1 VRVVCREQE
10 KRGVW
15 YVLGRRTVLKNSVAP
30 YGAARGRGTVTNR
43 LAQETSPYLLQ
54 HKDNPVDWYPWGE
67 EALERAKSQNKPI
80 LLSVGYSA
88 CHWCHVMERESF
100 EDESTA
106 EIMNKHFVNIKVD
119 REERPDIDSI
129 YMSAVQAMTQHGG
142 WPMTVFMTP
151 DGAPFYGG
159 TYFPPEPS
167 RGMPSFKQVLLSL
180 ADAYEN
186 RRDEVLQSA
195 GNVREYLRSATSASV
210 PPAGLSKRLL
220 DNAASSLVGQID
232 NRFGGFDGAPKF
244 PQPMNLEVLLR
255 HHKRAGDRTALAGF
269 ELTLRQMANGGIY
282 DQLGGGFARYSV
294 DEYWLV
300 PHFEKMLY
308 DNALLARLYLEAYQA
323 TGDDFYRRIA
333 EETLDYV
340 VRDMTDPE
348 GGFYSA
354 EDADSEGEEGKF
366 YVWTPAEI
374 EAALEPDEARLA
386 MRFWDV
392 TERGNFEGR
401 NILYVPRPP
410 EAVAAEFNISAEELW
425 KRIVRIREKLLA
437 EREKRVRPGR
447 DEKVLAAWNGLM
459 LRAFT
464 FAARVLDREDYRR
477 IATKNASFLVEKLKS
492 DDRLHRSYK
501 DGRARFNGY
510 LEDYACVADGLIA
523 LYEATFEMRWLKEA
537 GALADAILELFW
549 DAEKGALY
557 DTAADHEELV
567 TRPRD
572 IYDNPAPSGNSAAV
586 DVLLKLSV
594 LLDREDYRRHAETV
608 LEDLSGV
615 LARVPGGFGRLLSAL
630 DFYFS
635 TPYEVAI
642 VGDPDAPDTRAL
654 LSAVYS
660 AYLPDKVVA
669 GRSEDD
675 EEAARLV
682 PLLADRPTRDDKAT
696 AYVCVNYACQ
706 NPATDPEELRKQL
719 NG

>member
-1 VRVVCREQE
+1 MAN
-10 KRGVW
+10 
-15 YVLGRRTVLKNSVAP
+15 L
-30 YGAARGRGTVTNR
+30 

-67 EALERAKSQNKPI
+67 EALRKAREEDRPI

-100 EDESTA
+100 EDEATA
-106 EIMNKHFVNIKVD
+106 RLMNEHFVNIKVD

-129 YMSAVQAMTQHGG
+129 YMSAVQAMTRHGG

-159 TYFPPEPS
+159 TYFPPVPS
-167 RGMPSFKQVLLSL
+167 RGMPSFKQLLVSL

-186 RRDEVLQSA
+186 RRDEVMQSA
-195 GNVREYLRSATSASV
+195 DSVREYLRAATGASAPMT
-210 PPAGLSKRLL
+210 GLSEELL
-220 DNAASSLVGQID
+220 DNAATSLLGQLD

-244 PQPMNLEVLLR
+244 PQTMNLEVLLR
-255 HHKRAGDRTALAGF
+255 YYKRTGNRAARAGV
-269 ELTLRQMANGGIY
+269 EHTLRQMANGGIY

-308 DNALLARLYLEAYQA
+308 DNALLTRLYLEAYQVS
-323 TGDDFYRRIA
+323 GDDFFRRIA
-333 EETLDYV
+333 EETLGYV
-340 VRDMTDPE
+340 ARDMTDPE

-366 YVWTPAEI
+366 YVWTPEEI
-374 EAALEPDEARLA
+374 EAALEPDEAKLA

-392 TERGNFEGR
+392 TERGNFEGK
-401 NILYVPRPP
+401 NILNVPRPP
-410 EAVAAEFNISAEELW
+410 EAVAAEFDISAGELW
-425 KRIVRIREKLLA
+425 QRIVRIREKLLA

-459 LRAFT
+459 LRAFA
-464 FAARVLDREDYRR
+464 FAASVLDREDYRK
-477 IATKNASFLVEKLKS
+477 IAEKNASFLMEKLVV
-492 DDRLHRSYK
+492 DGRLRRSYK

-510 LEDYACVADGLIA
+510 LEDYACVADGLVE
-523 LYEATFEMRWLKEA
+523 LYEATFETRWLREA
-537 GALADAILELFW
+537 GTLADTVLELFW
-549 DAEKGALY
+549 DAEKGGFY

-572 IYDNPAPSGNSAAV
+572 VYDNASPSGNSVAV
-586 DVLLKLSV
+586 DVLLRLSV
-594 LLDREDYRRHAETV
+594 LLEREDYRERAVAV
-608 LEDLSGV
+608 LEDLSG
-615 LARVPGGFGRLLSAL
+615 AISQIPGAFGRLLSAL
-630 DFYFS
+630 DFYLS
-635 TPYEVAI
+635 TPYEIALI
-642 VGDPDAPDTRAL
+642 GAPDAPETRAL

-660 AYLPDKVVA
+660 AYIPNKVAA
-669 GRSEDD
+669 GRAEDD

-682 PLLADRPTRDDKAT
+682 PLLADRPVREGKAT

-706 NPATDPEELRKQL
+706 NPTTDPEELKRQL
-719 NG
+719 GVT

>member
-1 VRVVCREQE
+1 M
-10 KRGVW
+10 
-15 YVLGRRTVLKNSVAP
+15 A
-30 YGAARGRGTVTNR
+30 NR

-67 EALERAKSQNKPI
+67 EALERAKQEDRPI

-100 EDESTA
+100 EDEATA
-106 EIMNKHFVNIKVD
+106 GIMNQHFVNIKVD

-129 YMSAVQAMTQHGG
+129 YMSATQAMTRHGG

-151 DGAPFYGG
+151 DGAPFYAG
-159 TYFPPEPS
+159 TYFPPVPS
-167 RGMPSFKQVLLSL
+167 RGMPSFTQLLMSL

-195 GNVREYLRSATSASV
+195 ENVREYLREATSASI
-210 PPAGLSKRLL
+210 PRTEISEELLTHAANALAGQ
-220 DNAASSLVGQID
+220 VD
-232 NRFGGFDGAPKF
+232 NRFGGFNGAPKF
-244 PQPMNLEVLLR
+244 PQAMNLEVLLR
-255 HHKRAGDRTALAGF
+255 HQKRTGDRAALSGV

-340 VRDMTDPE
+340 ARDMSDPE

-366 YVWTPAEI
+366 YVWTPGEI
-374 EAALEPDEARLA
+374 EATLDPDEAKLA
-386 MRFWDV
+386 MRYWDV
-392 TERGNFEGR
+392 TERGNFEGK
-401 NILYVPRPP
+401 NILNVPRPP
-410 EAVAAEFNISAEELW
+410 EAVATEFGISAEELW
-425 KRIVRIREKLLA
+425 DRILDIRQKLLA

-459 LRAFT
+459 LRAFAL
-464 FAARVLDREDYRR
+464 AARVLNREDYRR
-477 IATKNASFLVEKLKS
+477 IAEKNASFLLEKLKE
-492 DDRLHRSYK
+492 DGRLRRSYK

-510 LEDYACVADGLIA
+510 LEDYACVADGLVA
-523 LYEATFEMRWLKEA
+523 LYEATFETRWLAEA
-537 GALADAILELFW
+537 VELVDAINELFW
-549 DAEKGALY
+549 DAGRGIFY

-572 IYDNPAPSGNSAAV
+572 YYDNASPSGTSVAV
-586 DVLLKLSV
+586 DVLLKLAV
-594 LLDREDYRRHAETV
+594 LLDRDDYRTRAEAV
-608 LEDLSGV
+608 IEDLSGA

-630 DFYFS
+630 DFHLS
-635 TPYEVAI
+635 TPYEVVVI
-642 VGDPDAPDTRAL
+642 GEPEAPDTRAL
-654 LSAVYS
+654 LGAIYS
-660 AYLPDKVVA
+660 DYLPNKVLA
-669 GRSEDD
+669 GRSESD
-675 EEAARLV
+675 EEATRLV
-682 PLLADRPTRDDKAT
+682 PLLADRPKRDGKAT
-696 AYVCVNYACQ
+696 AYVCVQYACQ
-706 NPATDPEELRKQL
+706 NPTTDPAELREQL
-719 NG
+719 GIG